1 MKENHMQNS
10 EIRLECL
17 KLASKPGLSP
27 KEIIATAREYL
38 AWVGGE
44 VPTTSA
50 KRPDDSSKAGKSAP
64 TAHAQDKP
72 SESHRSKT

>member
-1 MKENHMQNS
+1 MQNS

-17 KLASKPGLSP
+17 KLAAKPGLSP

-44 VPTTSA
+44 ITPTTSE
-50 KRPDDSSKAGKSAP
+50 KRPADSPKASKSAP
-64 TAHAQDKP
+64 DKISDKP
-72 SESHRSKT
+72 SELQRTKT